1 MELTPK
7 EKEEIANLK
16 YGFNRIKETEDFAIL
31 ATRRTGISQKWS
43 KKLLKISLYLNMMTL
58 VIYLIGMVFVLTEA
72 EPDFYASTPSGRIEG
87 PLQKYYP

>member
-16 YGFNRIKETEDFAIL
+16 YGFNRIKETEDFSIL
-31 ATRRTGISQKWS
+31 ATRRVGISQKWS
-43 KKLLKISLYLNMMTL
+43 KKLLKASLYLNLLTL
-58 VIYLIGMVFVLTEA
+58 IIYIIGVFFVLIEP
-72 EPDFYASTPSGRIEG
+72 EPDFYASTPSGRIVG